1 MKSSPSSRR
10 GRASRQA
17 DLLVELSEGLAHS
30 GSRVEDI
37 FWKTKLDDEIQRN
50 LLESDENSL
59 TTALNRLADRESRA
73 YEELA
78 DAIEGNVEH
87 QISLVKGKEFDFLL
101 FAIPILAWSRVLLPT
116 KTLSK
121 SLSNESR

>member
-59 TTALNRLADRESRA
+59 TTAARFWWKFARKLSNTRRLHVLNS
-73 YEELA
+73 
-78 DAIEGNVEH
+78 I
-87 QISLVKGKEFDFLL
+87 QIAVLDEDDFLKRSGTWNRFHL
-101 FAIPILAWSRVLLPT
+101 YTAFRTVDSTILAFEGP
-116 KTLSK
+116 
-121 SLSNESR
+121 

>member
-1 MKSSPSSRR
+1 MKVLLHLDEAGLETSR
-10 GRASRQA
+10 S
-17 DLLVELSEGLAHS
+17 LVELSEGLAHS
-30 GSRVEDI
+30 RSRVEDI
-37 FWKTKLDDEIQRN
+37 FWKAKLDNEIQRN

-87 QISLVKGKEFDFLL
+87 QTSSVGEKEFDFLL
-101 FAIPILAWSRVLLPT
+101 FAIPILAWSRGFIT
-116 KTLSK
+116 HKNSFKIT
-121 SLSNESR
+121 N